1 MFSYYRTPGQLYQL
15 CCAVPV
21 VVLDRLDFDNGDDHD
36 DDAEEDD
43 EEDDN
48 IIVID

>member
-21 VVLDRLDFDNGDDHD
+21 VALDRLDVDFDNGDDDD

-43 EEDDN
+43 EED